1 MKTPR
6 PLPRLTL
13 FPGRDKLALNR
24 HPWIFSGAVARL
36 EGTPTPGEVVEVRSA
51 EGAFVGYGQFNP
63 TSKIRI
69 RLLEW
74 SEGTEVDELWYRRR
88 IEEAWA
94 LREPLTADTD
104 ALRVFFSESDGIP
117 GLVVDKFGPWLV
129 AQFLTGG
136 AEREKALIAGLLAR
150 TVPGV
155 RGIWEKSDGD
165 GRRMEGLPEASG
177 LLWGEAPEGE
187 IEIAENGNRYLVD
200 PTSQKTGFYTDQR
213 DNRRL
218 VAPWMRGRRVLDAF
232 TFTGGFAVAA
242 LTAGAASV
250 TLLDSSADALAQARK
265 NLALGGWEPKEV
277 LEGDAFQLLRDL
289 KKRGE
294 TYGAIVLDPPKL
306 ATSRD
311 HLEKAMRGYKDLNLQ
326 ALKLVESGGYLA
338 SFSCSG
344 LVDFK
349 AFREMIAFAAKDS
362 GRRVDI
368 VRQLH
373 QAPCHPVRTSMPEAE
388 YLKGVL
394 LRVL

>member
-1 MKTPR
+1 MK
-6 PLPRLTL
+6 RLIL
-13 FPGRDKLALNR
+13 FPGREKLALNR
-24 HPWIFSGAVARL
+24 HPWIFSGAVARI
-36 EGTPTPGEVVEVRSA
+36 EGAPSAGEIVDVRTA
-51 EGAFVGYGQFNP
+51 EGHFVAYGQFNP
-63 TSKIRI
+63 TSKIRV
-69 RLLEW
+69 RLMEW
-74 SEGTEVDELWYRRR
+74 TEGAAIDELWYRRR
-88 IEEAWA
+88 LEEAWA
-94 LREPLTADTD
+94 IRRPLLEETD
-104 ALRVFFSESDGIP
+104 ALRLFFSESDGIP
-117 GLVVDKFGPWLV
+117 GLIVDQFGPWLV
-129 AQFLTGG
+129 AQFLTSG
-136 AEREKALIAGLLAR
+136 ADRVKDLISTLLVR
-150 TVPGV
+150 TIPGV
-155 RGIWEKSDGD
+155 QGIWEKSDGD
-165 GRRMEGLPEASG
+165 GRRMEGLPEVSG
-177 LLWGEAPEGE
+177 LLWGEAPGE
-187 IEIAENGNRYLVD
+187 IEITENGGRYKVD

-213 DNRRL
+213 DNRKL
-218 VAPWMRGRRVLDAF
+218 VSPWLTGLRVLDAF

-242 LTAGAASV
+242 LNAGAKGV

-265 NLALGGWEPKEV
+265 NLALGGWEPEEV

-294 TYGAIVLDPPKL
+294 SYGAVILDPPKL

-311 HLEKAMRGYKDLNLQ
+311 HLEKALRGYKDLNLQ

-349 AFREMIAFAAKDS
+349 TFREMIAFAAKDS

-373 QAPCHPVRTSMPEAE
+373 QAPCHPIRTSMPEAE

>member
-1 MKTPR
+1 MK
-6 PLPRLTL
+6 RLTL
-13 FPGRDKLALNR
+13 FPGREKLALNR

-36 EGTPTPGEVVEVRSA
+36 EGSPTSGEVVEVRSA
-51 EGAFVGYGQFNP
+51 EGTFVGYGQYNP

-94 LREPLTADTD
+94 LREPLTAETD

-136 AEREKALIAGLLAR
+136 AEREKALIATLLAR

-165 GRRMEGLPEASG
+165 GRRMEGLAEVSG

-187 IEIAENGNRYLVD
+187 IEITENGNRYLVD

-218 VAPWMRGRRVLDAF
+218 VAPWMAGRRVLDAF

-242 LTAGAASV
+242 LAAGAASV

-265 NLALGGWEPKEV
+265 NLALGGWEPEEV

-344 LVDFK
+344 LVDFR

-373 QAPCHPVRTSMPEAE
+373 QAPCHPIRTSMPEAE

>member
-1 MKTPR
+1 MEAMK
-6 PLPRLTL
+6 RLHL
-13 FPGRDKLALNR
+13 FPGREKLALNR

-36 EGTPTPGEVVEVRSA
+36 EGAPTPGEVVEVRTA
-51 EGAFVGYGQFNP
+51 EGAFVAYGQYNP
-63 TSKIRI
+63 TSKIRV
-69 RLLEW
+69 RLMEW
-74 SEGTEVDELWYRRR
+74 HEGTAVDELWYRKR

-94 LREPLTADTD
+94 LRAPLTAETD

-117 GLVVDKFGPWLV
+117 GLMADKFGPYLV
-129 AQFLTGG
+129 VQFLTSG
-136 AEREKALIAGLLAR
+136 AEREKALLVTLLAR
-150 TVPGV
+150 TIPGLQ
-155 RGIWEKSDGD
+155 GIWEKSDGD
-165 GRRMEGLPEASG
+165 GRRMEGLPEAEG
-177 LLWGEAPEGE
+177 LLWGEAPGE
-187 IEIAENGNRYLVD
+187 IEIAENGNRYLVN
-200 PTSQKTGFYTDQR
+200 PSSQKTGFYTDQR

-218 VAPWMRGRRVLDAF
+218 VSPWLRGLRVLDAF

-242 LTAGAASV
+242 LAAGAQSV

-265 NLALGGWEPKEV
+265 NLALGGWEPEEV

-294 TYGAIVLDPPKL
+294 SYGAIVLDPPKL

-344 LVDFK
+344 LVDLK

-362 GRRVDI
+362 GRRVDV

-373 QAPCHPVRTSMPEAE
+373 QAPCHPIRTSMPEAE

>member
-1 MKTPR
+1 MKR
-6 PLPRLTL
+6 VTL
-13 FPGRDKLALNR
+13 FPGREKLALNR

-36 EGTPTPGEVVEVRSA
+36 EGSPAPGDLVEVWSA
-51 EGAFVGYGQFNP
+51 EGLFVGTGQYNP
-63 TSKIRI
+63 TSKIRV
-69 RLLEW
+69 RLMEW
-74 SEGTEVDELWYRRR
+74 TPGAAVDELWYRRR
-88 IEEAWA
+88 LEEAWA
-94 LREPLTADTD
+94 LRKPVLVETD

-117 GLVVDKFGPWLV
+117 GLIVDKFGPWLV
-129 AQFLTGG
+129 AQFLTSG
-136 AEREKALIAGLLAR
+136 ADQVKELIATLLAR
-150 TVPGV
+150 TIPGI

-187 IEIAENGNRYLVD
+187 IEILENGNRYRVD

-218 VAPWMRGRRVLDAF
+218 VSPWFAGQRVLDAF

-242 LTAGAASV
+242 LAAGAQAV
-250 TLLDSSADALAQARK
+250 TLLDSSAEALAQARK
-265 NLALGGWEPKEV
+265 NLALGGWEPEEV

-311 HLEKAMRGYKDLNLQ
+311 HLEKALRGYKDLNLQ
-326 ALKLVESGGYLA
+326 ALKLLEPGGYLA

-344 LVDFK
+344 LVDFHT
-349 AFREMIAFAAKDS
+349 FREMIAFAAKDS
-362 GRRVDI
+362 GRRVEI

-373 QAPCHPVRTSMPEAE
+373 QAPCHPIRTSMPEAE

-394 LRVL
+394 VRVY

>member
-1 MKTPR
+1 LKTI
-6 PLPRLTL
+6 TL
-13 FPGRDKLALNR
+13 GPGREKLALNR
-24 HPWIFSGAVARL
+24 HPWIFSGAVSRL
-36 EGTPTPGEVVEVRSA
+36 EGAPEPGEVVEVRTA
-51 EGAFVGYGQFNP
+51 EGAFVALGQFNP
-63 TSKIRI
+63 TSKIRL
-69 RLLEW
+69 RLMEW
-74 SEGTEVDELWYRRR
+74 TANTPVDDGWYRRR
-88 IEEAWA
+88 VQEAWA
-94 LREPLTADTD
+94 LRAPLTGETD

-117 GLVVDKFGPWLV
+117 GLIADKFGPV
-129 AQFLTGG
+129 RVVQFLTAG
-136 AEREKALIAGLLAR
+136 ADRVKALVASLLAEV
-150 TVPGV
+150 VPGITGV
-155 RGIWEKSDGD
+155 WEKSDGD
-165 GRRMEGLPEASG
+165 GRRMEGLPPSEG
-177 LLWGEAPEGE
+177 LLWGTVAPGE
-187 IEIAENGNRYLVD
+187 IAITENGNRYHVD
-200 PTSQKTGFYTDQR
+200 PSSQKTGFYTDQR

-218 VAPWMRGRRVLDAF
+218 VAPWLKGLRVLDAF

-242 LTAGAASV
+242 LAAGARSV
-250 TLLDSSADALAQARK
+250 TLLDSSADALAQATK
-265 NLALGGWEPKEV
+265 NLALGGWEPEEV

-294 TYGAIVLDPPKL
+294 SYGAIVLDPPKL

-344 LVDFK
+344 LVDLK
-349 AFREMIAFAAKDS
+349 MFREMIAFAAKDS

-373 QAPCHPVRTSMPEAE
+373 QAPCHPIRTSMPEAE

>member
-1 MKTPR
+1 MKT
-6 PLPRLTL
+6 LTL
-13 FPGRDKLALNR
+13 FPGREKLALNR

-36 EGTPTPGEVVEVRSA
+36 DGGPTAGEVVEVRTA
-51 EGAFVGYGQFNP
+51 EGAFVGLGQYNP
-63 TSKIRI
+63 TSKIRV
-69 RLLEW
+69 RLMEW
-74 SEGTEVDELWYRRR
+74 SEGVAVDELWYRRR
-88 IEEAWA
+88 LDEAWA
-94 LREPLTADTD
+94 LRVPMTADTD

-117 GLVVDKFGPWLV
+117 GLIVDKFGPWLV
-129 AQFLTGG
+129 AQFLTSG
-136 AEREKALIAGLLAR
+136 ADREKRLISDLLSRAI
-150 TVPGV
+150 PGV
-155 RGIWEKSDGD
+155 KGIWEKSDGD
-165 GRRMEGLPEASG
+165 GRRMEGLAEASG
-177 LLWGEAPEGE
+177 LLWGEAPSGE
-187 IEIAENGNRYLVD
+187 LAITENGNRYLVD
-200 PTSQKTGFYTDQR
+200 PASQKTGFYTDQR

-218 VAPWMRGRRVLDAF
+218 VAPFLTGRRVLDAF

-242 LTAGAASV
+242 LAAGASSV
-250 TLLDSSADALAQARK
+250 SLLDSSADALAQAGK
-265 NLALGGWEPKEV
+265 NLALGGWAPEEV

-311 HLEKAMRGYKDLNLQ
+311 HLEKALRGYKDLNLQ
-326 ALKLVESGGYLA
+326 ALKLIESGGYLA

-349 AFREMIAFAAKDS
+349 TFREMIAFAAKDS

-373 QAPCHPVRTSMPEAE
+373 QAPCHPIRTSMPEAE

>member
-1 MKTPR
+1 MEGQPSA
-6 PLPRLTL
+6 
-13 FPGRDKLALNR
+13 GE
-24 HPWIFSGAVARL
+24 IVAVR
-36 EGTPTPGEVVEVRSA
+36 TA
-51 EGAFVGYGQFNP
+51 EGAFVAFGQYNP

-69 RLLEW
+69 RLMEW
-74 SEGTEVDELWYRRR
+74 SETTVVDEAWYRRR

-94 LREPLTADTD
+94 LRAVMTKETNAF
-104 ALRVFFSESDGIP
+104 RVFFSESDGIP
-117 GLVVDKFGPWLV
+117 GLIVDQFGPYLAV
-129 AQFLTGG
+129 QFLTSG
-136 AEREKALIAGLLAR
+136 ADREKALLTSLLAK
-150 TVPGV
+150 TVPGLK
-155 RGIWEKSDGD
+155 GIWEKSDGD
-165 GRRMEGLPEASG
+165 GRRLEGLPDAAG
-177 LLWGEAPEGE
+177 RLWGETPVGE
-187 IEIAENGNRYLVD
+187 IEIQENGNRYLVD

-218 VAPWMRGRRVLDAF
+218 VAPWLVGRRVLDAF

-242 LTAGAASV
+242 LAGGARSV

-265 NLALGGWEPKEV
+265 NLALGGWEPEEV
-277 LEGDAFQLLRDL
+277 LEGDAFQILRDL

-294 TYGAIVLDPPKL
+294 TYGAVVLDPPKL

-326 ALKLVESGGYLA
+326 ALKLIESGGFLA

-349 AFREMIAFAAKDS
+349 AFREMVAFAAKDS

-373 QAPCHPVRTSMPEAE
+373 QAPCHPIRTSMPEAE

-394 LRVL
+394 LRVI

>member
-1 MKTPR
+1 LKTI
-6 PLPRLTL
+6 TL
-13 FPGRDKLALNR
+13 GPGREKLALNR
-24 HPWIFSGAVARL
+24 HPWIFSGAVSRL
-36 EGTPTPGEVVEVRSA
+36 EGAPEPGEVVEIRTA
-51 EGAFVGYGQFNP
+51 EGAFVALGQFNP
-63 TSKIRI
+63 TSKIRL
-69 RLLEW
+69 RLMEW
-74 SEGTEVDELWYRRR
+74 TANTPVDDGWYRRR
-88 IEEAWA
+88 VQEAWA
-94 LREPLTADTD
+94 LRAPLTGETD

-117 GLVVDKFGPWLV
+117 GLIADKFGPVLV
-129 AQFLTGG
+129 VQFLTAG
-136 AEREKALIAGLLAR
+136 ADRVKALVASLLAEV
-150 TVPGV
+150 VPGITGV
-155 RGIWEKSDGD
+155 WEKSDGD
-165 GRRMEGLPEASG
+165 GRRMEGLPPSEG
-177 LLWGEAPEGE
+177 LLWGTVAPGE
-187 IEIAENGNRYLVD
+187 IAITENGNRYLVD
-200 PTSQKTGFYTDQR
+200 PSSQKTGFYTDQR

-218 VAPWMRGRRVLDAF
+218 VAPWLKGLRVLDAF

-242 LTAGAASV
+242 LAAGARSV
-250 TLLDSSADALAQARK
+250 TLLDSSADALAQATK
-265 NLALGGWEPKEV
+265 NLALGGWEPEEV

-294 TYGAIVLDPPKL
+294 SYGAIVLDPPKL

-344 LVDFK
+344 LVDLK
-349 AFREMIAFAAKDS
+349 MFREMIAFAAKDS

-373 QAPCHPVRTSMPEAE
+373 QAPCHPIRTSMPEAE

>member
-1 MKTPR
+1 MKR
-6 PLPRLTL
+6 VHL
-13 FPGRDKLALNR
+13 FPGREKLALNR
-24 HPWIFSGAVARL
+24 HPWVFSGAIARL
-36 EGTPTPGEVVEVRSA
+36 EGGPTPGEVVEVRTA
-51 EGAFVGYGQFNP
+51 EGAFVAYAQYNP
-63 TSKIRI
+63 TSKIRL

-74 SEGTEVDELWYRRR
+74 SEGVTVDELWYRKR
-88 IEEAWA
+88 IEEALA
-94 LREPLTADTD
+94 LRAPLRAETD

-117 GLVVDKFGPWLV
+117 GLVADQFGPWLV
-129 AQFLTGG
+129 VQFLTAG
-136 AEREKALIAGLLAR
+136 AEREKALLTNLLAR
-150 TVPGV
+150 ALPGLE
-155 RGIWEKSDGD
+155 GIWEKSDGD
-165 GRRMEGLPEASG
+165 GRRMEGLAEAEG
-177 LLWGEAPEGE
+177 LLWGKAPGE
-187 IEIAENGNRYLVD
+187 IAVTENGNRYLVD
-200 PTSQKTGFYTDQR
+200 PASQKTGFYTDQR

-218 VAPWMRGRRVLDAF
+218 VTPWLAGRRVLDAF

-242 LTAGAASV
+242 MAAGARSV
-250 TLLDSSADALAQARK
+250 TLLDSSADALSQARK
-265 NLALGGWEPKEV
+265 NLALGGWTPEEV
-277 LEGDAFQLLRDL
+277 LEGDAFQVLRDL

-344 LVDFK
+344 LVDLK

-362 GRRVDI
+362 GRRVDV

>member
-1 MKTPR
+1 MKT
-6 PLPRLTL
+6 LTL
-13 FPGRDKLALNR
+13 FPGREKLALNR

-36 EGTPTPGEVVEVRSA
+36 DGGPTAGEVVEVRTA
-51 EGAFVGYGQFNP
+51 EGAFVGLGQYNP
-63 TSKIRI
+63 TSKIRV
-69 RLLEW
+69 RLMEW
-74 SEGTEVDELWYRRR
+74 SEGVAVDELWYRRR
-88 IEEAWA
+88 LDEAWA
-94 LREPLTADTD
+94 LRVPMTADTD

-117 GLVVDKFGPWLV
+117 GLIVDKFGPWLV
-129 AQFLTGG
+129 AQFLTSG
-136 AEREKALIAGLLAR
+136 ADREKRLISDLLSRAI
-150 TVPGV
+150 PGV
-155 RGIWEKSDGD
+155 KGIWEKSDGD
-165 GRRMEGLPEASG
+165 GRRMEGLAEASG
-177 LLWGEAPEGE
+177 LLWGEAPSGE
-187 IEIAENGNRYLVD
+187 LAITENGNRYLVD
-200 PTSQKTGFYTDQR
+200 PASQKTGFYTDQR

-218 VAPWMRGRRVLDAF
+218 VAPFLTGRRVLDAF

-242 LTAGAASV
+242 LAAGASSV
-250 TLLDSSADALAQARK
+250 SLLDSSADALAQAGE
-265 NLALGGWEPKEV
+265 NLALGGWAPEEV

-311 HLEKAMRGYKDLNLQ
+311 HLEKALRGYKDLNLQ
-326 ALKLVESGGYLA
+326 ALKLIESGGYLA

-349 AFREMIAFAAKDS
+349 TFREMIAFAAKDS

-373 QAPCHPVRTSMPEAE
+373 QAPCHPIRTSMPEAE

>member
-1 MKTPR
+1 VK
-6 PLPRLTL
+6 RLTL
-13 FPGRDKLALNR
+13 FPGREKLALNR

-36 EGTPTPGEVVEVRSA
+36 EGSPTSGEVVEVRSA
-51 EGAFVGYGQFNP
+51 EGTFVGYGQYNP

-94 LREPLTADTD
+94 LREPLTAETD

-136 AEREKALIAGLLAR
+136 AEREKALIATLLAR

-165 GRRMEGLPEASG
+165 GRRMEGLAEVSG

-187 IEIAENGNRYLVD
+187 IEITENGNRYLVD

-218 VAPWMRGRRVLDAF
+218 VAPWMAGRRVLDAF

-242 LTAGAASV
+242 LAAGAASV

-265 NLALGGWEPKEV
+265 NLALGGWEPEEV

-294 TYGAIVLDPPKL
+294 TYGPIVLDPPKL

-344 LVDFK
+344 LVDFR

-373 QAPCHPVRTSMPEAE
+373 QAPCHPIRTSMPEAE

>member
-1 MKTPR
+1 MKR
-6 PLPRLTL
+6 IHL
-13 FPGRDKLALNR
+13 FPGREKLALNR
-24 HPWIFSGAVARL
+24 HPWIFSGAVARQ
-36 EGTPTPGEVVEVRSA
+36 EGSPGAGEIVEVRTA
-51 EGAFVGYGQFNP
+51 EGAFVAYGQYNP

-69 RLLEW
+69 RLMEW
-74 SEGTEVDELWYRRR
+74 VQAAEVDELWYRRR

-94 LREPLTADTD
+94 LRLPLTRQTD

-117 GLVVDKFGPWLV
+117 GLIADKFGPYLV
-129 AQFLTGG
+129 VQFLTSG
-136 AEREKALIAGLLAR
+136 ADRVKELITALFAR
-150 TVPGV
+150 TVPGLK
-155 RGIWEKSDGD
+155 GIWEKSDGD
-165 GRRMEGLPEASG
+165 GRRLEGLPEVEG
-177 LLWGEAPEGE
+177 LLWGEAPGE
-187 IEIAENGNRYLVD
+187 IEITENGNRYLVN
-200 PTSQKTGFYTDQR
+200 PASQKTGFYTDQR
-213 DNRRL
+213 DNRSL
-218 VAPWMRGRRVLDAF
+218 VAPWLEGRSVLDAF

-242 LTAGAASV
+242 LAAGAKSV
-250 TLLDSSADALAQARK
+250 TLLDSSADALAQARR

-289 KKRGE
+289 KKRGD
-294 TYGAIVLDPPKL
+294 TFGAIVLDPPKL

-326 ALKLVESGGYLA
+326 ALKLIESGGYLA

-344 LVDFK
+344 LVDFA

-373 QAPCHPVRTSMPEAE
+373 QAPCHPIRTSMPEAE

-394 LRVL
+394 LRVI

>member
-1 MKTPR
+1 MK
-6 PLPRLTL
+6 RLHL
-13 FPGRDKLALNR
+13 FPGREKLALNR
-24 HPWIFSGAVARL
+24 HPWVFSGAVARV
-36 EGTPTPGEVVEVRSA
+36 EGGPTAGEVVEVRTA
-51 EGAFVGYGQFNP
+51 EGAFVAYGQFNP
-63 TSKIRI
+63 TSKIRL
-69 RLLEW
+69 RLMEW
-74 SEGTEVDELWYRRR
+74 SESAAVDDAWYQRR
-88 IEEAWA
+88 IAEAWA
-94 LREPLTADTD
+94 LREPMTTETD

-117 GLVVDKFGPWLV
+117 GLIADKFGPYLV
-129 AQFLTGG
+129 VQFLTSG
-136 AEREKALIAGLLAR
+136 ADREKPRLATLLAQ
-150 TVPGV
+150 TIPGLK
-155 RGIWEKSDGD
+155 GIWEKSDGD
-165 GRRMEGLPEASG
+165 GRRLEGLPDSEG
-177 LLWGEAPEGE
+177 LLWGQAPAGE
-187 IEIAENGNRYLVD
+187 IEITENGNRYLVD

-218 VAPWMRGRRVLDAF
+218 VAPWLKGRRVLDAF

-242 LTAGAASV
+242 LAAGARSV
-250 TLLDSSADALAQARK
+250 TLLDSSADALSQAQK
-265 NLALGGWEPKEV
+265 NLALGGWTAEEV
-277 LEGDAFQLLRDL
+277 LDGDAFQLLRDL

-326 ALKLVESGGYLA
+326 ALKLIESGGYLA

-344 LVDFK
+344 LVDLK

-362 GRRVDI
+362 GRKVDI

-373 QAPCHPVRTSMPEAE
+373 QAPCHPIRTSMPEAE